1 MDNKESISD
10 REIAEITIML
20 EFIKNIKDL
29 LHALDET
36 FHDKIHENI
45 INDEVYN
52 YFYNYNDEITVDSFK
67 NIEFFNYSTS
77 LFEFCVK
84 IFPNKFFDILYE
96 NEEIFKEQLYL
107 LPNIN
112 FSELYFDDNTSSSTK
127 QTLWKYI
134 QLILFTIITS
144 IKDKHSFGDTEKLFE
159 AINPDELKKKLEST
173 LNDIQNI
180 FNNEN
185 NNNTNDN
192 NDTNDNNFSDTFSNI
207 FKNIDLSN
215 IDLSNIDLSNID
227 LSNNINDIFTNI
239 FNSLDLSNLDISN
252 INMSD
257 LDMSNLDMSNL
268 DISNLFNTFFKNNY
282 KNNNSYDN
290 SNNKFNNLP
299 DFNNIHDH
307 INNLINGKIGN
318 LAKELAEE
326 TANEL
331 DIDFDNVKNMD
342 DVFKTM
348 FKSPDKLMGLV
359 NNIGKKIDNKMK
371 DGSIKESELL
381 EEATDLLKNM
391 TNMPGMNNFTD
402 LFKSMNLDKM
412 MPKNGKI
419 NKNAFENMMN
429 QNVKM
434 SKMKERMKEKLEK
447 NKDSSSSSSNNH
459 QEKDNLQNINK
470 NLEVLQSEMLENNN
484 FINDII
490 KQQNPEKKPTNK
502 PKRNN
507 KKKNKK

>member
-1 MDNKESISD
+1 MDKESID
-10 REIAEITIML
+10 DKEIAEITIML

-29 LHALDET
+29 LHALNDT
-36 FHDKIHENI
+36 FNDKVNEII
-45 INDEVYN
+45 INDKVYS
-52 YFYNYNDEITVDSFK
+52 Y
-67 NIEFFNYSTS
+67 FFNYDQDINIESFQDNDFFNNSTQ
-77 LFEFCVK
+77 LFEYCVG

-96 NEEIFKEQLYL
+96 NEEIFNEPLYL

-112 FSELYFDDNTSSSTK
+112 FSDLYFDTTSSSTK
-127 QTLWKYI
+127 ETLWKYI

-159 AINPDELKKKLEST
+159 AINPNELKNKLEST
-173 LNDIQNI
+173 LNNI
-180 FNNEN
+180 HNLFNNPDEN
-185 NNNTNDN
+185 NDISN
-192 NDTNDNNFSDTFSNI
+192 NDFDLSNNFSNFSNL
-207 FKNIDLSN
+207 FNN

-227 LSNNINDIFTNI
+227 LSNNNMNNI
-239 FNSLDLSNLDISN
+239 FSNILNNLDLSNLDISN
-252 INMSD
+252 
-257 LDMSNLDMSNL
+257 LDISNLDISNLDISNL
-268 DISNLFNTFFKNNY
+268 DISNLFNAFKNNY
-282 KNNNSYDN
+282 KNKNFNDN
-290 SNNKFNNLP
+290 SSNKFNNLP

-307 INNLINGKIGN
+307 INNLVNGKIGN

-326 TANEL
+326 TANDM
-331 DIDFDNVKNMD
+331 DIDFENVNNMD
-342 DVFKTM
+342 EVFKKL

-447 NKDSSSSSSNNH
+447 NKEYSKNYE
-459 QEKDNLQNINK
+459 EKDSLQNINK
-470 NLEVLQSEMLENNN
+470 NLEQLQSEMLQNNDYLNHIIQQENS
-484 FINDII
+484 
-490 KQQNPEKKPTNK
+490 EKKNTNK
-502 PKRNN
+502 PKKNNKNNKNN
-507 KKKNKK
+507 KKKR